1 MRKNTERTETVVLK
15 GQITRDDLERFNDM
29 VMQDNVK
36 TVDVSG
42 LTIDLPDDDLAYDLL
57 EYECEPS
64 VIVKMLLNKCFSQQ
78 FTIDDDYVL
87 STDGKVLVNSF
98 DKNAFSVPEGV
109 EIIGN
114 LAFCCNGFDKLT
126 IPDGIKQIGYAA
138 FHACDKLTDLI
149 LSDSVE
155 QIGETAF
162 GSCDIEQVQLS
173 RNLRA
178 IPDACFEYNSLD
190 EIDIPSSVKR
200 IGSDAFHCNFIESVR
215 LPEGVESIGWNVFTH
230 ANEYIYFP
238 STMKEIEKDF
248 FYEDCIDIPRE
259 CVPFIEVSANN
270 PIFFSKEGTL
280 YTYDNPDE
288 PYLGYKYESKKEE
301 LEDAHWIIFAENPKT
316 KEYSCEEIMAMYEH
330 CIPLNDEG
338 TMFRIYDKKLS
349 SNYYGYNIID
359 RCLNYYLNE
368 NLVHD
373 VDVCKNHFV
382 LLNKKVIYSI
392 DLKTVLLSEFDGYSF
407 SDCDDDGRIYVTKYV
422 PVPKERLRIH
432 YYMST
437 TLRAGCININKEI
450 LIPCVYDGF
459 KAIGKFNKDGLAIT
473 HKGSKYGMIDIYG
486 NIVIPFDYHYI
497 FSGFDENGIAFVVKQ
512 SKGTST
518 YMYINRK
525 NEVVGTLLDFHFNGS
540 KQEFFL
546 YTHNGKFGYAKTGAL
561 HYSAPIYQ
569 DIRTIDDTTIEVS
582 LDGVHYETIRY

>member
-42 LTIDLPDDDLAYDLL
+42 LTIDLPDDDLAYDFL

-138 FHACDKLTDLI
+138 FHACDELTDLI

-162 GSCDIEQVQLS
+162 GSCNIEQVQLS

-248 FYEDCIDIPRE
+248 FYEDCIDVPRE

-288 PYLGYKYESKKEE
+288 PYLGYKYESKKE
-301 LEDAHWIIFAENPKT
+301 
-316 KEYSCEEIMAMYEH
+316 
-330 CIPLNDEG
+330 
-338 TMFRIYDKKLS
+338 
-349 SNYYGYNIID
+349 
-359 RCLNYYLNE
+359 
-368 NLVHD
+368 
-373 VDVCKNHFV
+373 
-382 LLNKKVIYSI
+382 
-392 DLKTVLLSEFDGYSF
+392 
-407 SDCDDDGRIYVTKYV
+407 
-422 PVPKERLRIH
+422 
-432 YYMST
+432 
-437 TLRAGCININKEI
+437 
-450 LIPCVYDGF
+450 
-459 KAIGKFNKDGLAIT
+459 
-473 HKGSKYGMIDIYG
+473 
-486 NIVIPFDYHYI
+486 
-497 FSGFDENGIAFVVKQ
+497 
-512 SKGTST
+512 
-518 YMYINRK
+518 
-525 NEVVGTLLDFHFNGS
+525 
-540 KQEFFL
+540 
-546 YTHNGKFGYAKTGAL
+546 
-561 HYSAPIYQ
+561 
-569 DIRTIDDTTIEVS
+569 
-582 LDGVHYETIRY
+582 